1 MPDWPAEG
9 PGSLKSFQQVAS
21 PDRSARPIHSDTH
34 RSHWL
39 RLGVIVLFLLPILA
53 ACGFGSNNSNDG
65 QISWTQGTRSPDGI
79 APPVSTETAQPTVAT
94 TVIAEPSQPATTPLP
109 TMPATTAAPTVAAT
123 TAATSAPA
131 EPTKPAVTGQVLSPE
146 QLQDYQPNELGYVP
160 VIMYHNIVQEYTG
173 EEEGDVLF
181 RTEAELRADLQ
192 WLYDNNFYV
201 VTLREYIENR
211 ITAPAGK
218 HPVVLTFDDS
228 RPNQFYYD
236 IAADGSVTTDPH
248 SVVGILEDFFSTHPD
263 FGHTALF
270 AILPIWCFDFEEPEQ
285 EPYCQQKLE
294 WLVANGYEVANHTWD
309 HQDMSNVSTDV
320 FLQKVGDTIEF
331 IQQNSGQMS
340 SAEALILP
348 YGNFPDTDVNPDA
361 QQEWEWIRNGFDY
374 NGQHYQLWTVVAA
387 GAEPGP
393 SPNSSAFDE
402 MSIARIGGK
411 DEPGPGEGNLFLD
424 YWFGQFE
431 SRPDLLYTSDG
442 NPDTVTVP
450 EVLPAEQEGLLD
462 TDKIES
468 VGKQLIQY

>member
-1 MPDWPAEG
+1 M
-9 PGSLKSFQQVAS
+9 KSFEQAAPPVRSTS
-21 PDRSARPIHSDTH
+21 PNPH
-34 RSHWL
+34 RAHWL
-39 RLGVIVLFLLPILA
+39 RFGVVALFLLPILA
-53 ACGFGSNNSNDG
+53 ACGFGSGDSNGG
-65 QISWTQGTRSPDGI
+65 QISWAQGTRSPDGI
-79 APPVSTETAQPTVAT
+79 APPVSTEPVQPTVAAT
-94 TVIAEPSQPATTPLP
+94 LITEPTQPAQTETTALP
-109 TMPATTAAPTVAAT
+109 TMPAATSAPTGAAT
-123 TAATSAPA
+123 TAATTAA
-131 EPTKPAVTGQVLSPE
+131 AAPTKPAVTGQVLSPE
-146 QLQDYQPNELGYVP
+146 QLQEYQPNELGYVP
-160 VIMYHNIVQEYTG
+160 VIMYHNIVQQYTG

-181 RTEAELRADLQ
+181 RTEEELRGDLQ

-201 VTLREYIENR
+201 ITMQEYIENR
-211 ITAPAGK
+211 ISAPAGK

-228 RPNQFYYD
+228 RPSQFFYD

-248 SVVGILEDFFSTHPD
+248 SVVAILEDFFATHPD

-285 EPYCQQKLE
+285 EPYCQQKLQ

-309 HQDMSNVSTDV
+309 HQDMSNVSSDV
-320 FLQKVGDTIEF
+320 FLQKIGDTIEF
-331 IQQNSGQMS
+331 IQENTGQLS
-340 SAEALILP
+340 AAEALILP
-348 YGNFPDTDVNPDA
+348 YGSFPNTDVNPDA

-393 SPNSSAFDE
+393 SPNSTAFDE

-411 DEPGPGEGNLFLD
+411 DEPGPGEGDLFLD

-462 TDKIES
+462 TDIIES
-468 VGKQLIQY
+468 EGKQLIQY

>member
-1 MPDWPAEG
+1 VG
-9 PGSLKSFQQVAS
+9 L
-21 PDRSARPIHSDTH
+21 
-34 RSHWL
+34 L
-39 RLGVIVLFLLPILA
+39 LLPILA
-53 ACGFGSNNSNDG
+53 ACGFGSGDSNGG

-79 APPVSTETAQPTVAT
+79 APPVTTETPQPTAAT
-94 TVIAEPSQPATTPLP
+94 TVMADPTEPAATTLP
-109 TMPATTAAPTVAAT
+109 TMPAATSAPTVAAT
-123 TAATSAPA
+123 TAAAPTSAG
-131 EPTKPAVTGQVLSPE
+131 PTKPAVTGQLLSPE
-146 QLQDYQPNELGYVP
+146 QLQEFQPNELGYVP
-160 VIMYHNIVQEYTG
+160 VIMYHNIVQQYTG

-181 RTEAELRADLQ
+181 RTEEELRSDLQ
-192 WLYDNNFYV
+192 WLYDHDFHV
-201 VTLREYIENR
+201 VTMQDYIENR

-228 RPNQFYYD
+228 RPSQFYYN

-270 AILPIWCFDFEEPEQ
+270 AILPIHCFDFEEPTQ
-285 EPYCQQKLE
+285 TPYCQQKLQ
-294 WLVANGYEVANHTWD
+294 WLVDNGYEVANHTWD

-320 FLQKVGDTIEF
+320 FLEKVGDTIEF
-331 IQQNSGQMS
+331 IQENTGQLS
-340 SAEALILP
+340 AAEALILP
-348 YGNFPDTDVNPDA
+348 YGSFPDTDVNPDA

-393 SPNSSAFDE
+393 SPNSTAFDE

-411 DEPGPGEGNLFLD
+411 NEPGPGEGNLFLD

-442 NPDTVTVP
+442 NPDTITVP

-468 VGKQLIQY
+468 EGKQLVQY